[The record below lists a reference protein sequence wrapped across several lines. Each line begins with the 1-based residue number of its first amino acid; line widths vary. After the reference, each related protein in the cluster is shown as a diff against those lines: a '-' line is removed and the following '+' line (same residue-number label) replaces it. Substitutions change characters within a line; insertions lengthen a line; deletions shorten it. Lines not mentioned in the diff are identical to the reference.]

1 MKIEV
6 VQNNPEIV
14 DGSVIVTEH
23 CTYLVVK
30 ERQTGEFR
38 LLSLTLNELLMESK
52 KTAEELVKHYFS
64 KGDYTVYPPH
74 EALLK
79 VGVNNG

>member
-1 MKIEV
+1 MRVEV
-6 VQNNPEIV
+6 VQKNTEIV
-14 DGSVIVTEH
+14 DGSVILTEH

-52 KTAEELVKHYFS
+52 KTAEELVKRYFS
-64 KGDYTVYPPH
+64 KGEYTVYPPH

>member
-1 MKIEV
+1 MRVEV
-6 VQNNPEIV
+6 VQKNTEIV

-23 CTYLVVK
+23 WTYLVVK

-38 LLSLTLNELLMESK
+38 LLNLTLNELLLESK